1 MNDKT
6 NRNDRERGKDSIRLS
21 EMVQRPEACARLA
34 DDFQE
39 GKLNMLPNRDHKT
52 GPVIKAGRIFLAGFL
67 SVVLA
72 GSAVAQNSRNV
83 DVTAVS
89 LEDLWNMQV
98 TSVSK
103 RTQKVADAAAAIF
116 VLTQEDIRRS
126 GATSIPEA
134 LRLVPGL
141 EVARI
146 DQNKWAIGSR
156 GFNGRFDNK
165 LLVLIDGRSVYT
177 PLFSG
182 VYWNVQDVML
192 EDVDR
197 IEVIR
202 GPGATLW
209 GANAVDGVINVIT
222 KKAKATQ
229 SAIVTAGA
237 GTEERA
243 AGGVRFGSKL
253 GDNTYYRAYTK
264 YFDWGPSAY
273 PYPSGMTAHDGW
285 DALRGGFRADWTPAG
300 ANSLTVQGDI
310 YRSRFDETLTV
321 ASLSAPY
328 SNTFPNDGKYS
339 GGNILGRWNHTSE
352 GSSMSLQMYYDN
364 TTITDHS
371 LFGDHQNILDLDFQH
386 GFHVGDS
393 QQFVWGLGYRSIHD
407 KNDASFTVSLQPN
420 QVTLNQFSTFL
431 QDEISLVDNRL
442 QITLGSKFE
451 RNEFTGFE
459 IEPNAR
465 LLWNLTPNQSIWTA
479 VSRAVRTPAL
489 TEEGLRLN
497 SQVIPPGTPFA
508 NPTPFPAV
516 VAVFGSHQ
524 FNSEDLLAYEL
535 GYRVQATKNL
545 SLDIATFY
553 NNYSNLRTAEPGG
566 IYPEPLGSP
575 APTDIVIPFFAGN
588 KMSGGTYGVELFADW
603 KVVPKWRLMGSY
615 SYLQM
620 DIHKNPDSL
629 DPTPDNP
636 NGSSPRHQWY
646 LRSSVDLPKH
656 FEQDTTLRFVDHL
669 PSLAVPSYYSLDA
682 HLGWRPVSSLEFSIG
697 GQNLL
702 NNWHLEFMPDFVNT
716 SPTVVKRSI
725 FGSIT
730 VKF

>member
-1 MNDKT
+1 
-6 NRNDRERGKDSIRLS
+6 
-21 EMVQRPEACARLA
+21 
-34 DDFQE
+34 
-39 GKLNMLPNRDHKT
+39 MLFNRDHKT
-52 GPVIKAGRIFLAGFL
+52 GPAMRAGRIFIAGFL
-67 SVVLA
+67 SVLLA
-72 GSAVAQNSRNV
+72 GSTVAQNSRNV
-83 DVTAVS
+83 PDVTAMS
-89 LEDLWNMQV
+89 MEDLMNLQV

-116 VLTQEDIRRS
+116 VITQEDIRRS

-182 VYWNVQDVML
+182 VYWNVEDVML

-222 KKAKATQ
+222 KKAKSTQ
-229 SAIVTAGA
+229 SAVVTAGA

-243 AGGVRFGSKL
+243 AGGVRYGGKL

-264 YFDWGPSAY
+264 YFDWGPSS
-273 PYPSGMTAHDGW
+273 YPSGMTAHDGW

-300 ANSLTVQGDI
+300 ANSLTLQGDI
-310 YRSRFDETLTV
+310 YRTRFNETLTV

-371 LFGDHQNILDLDFQH
+371 LFGDHQNILDIDFQH

-393 QQFVWGLGYRSIHD
+393 QQFVWGVGYRSIRD
-407 KNDASFTVSLQPN
+407 KNNPSFTVSLQPN

-497 SQVIPPGTPFA
+497 SQVIPPGTPA
-508 NPTPFPAV
+508 NPTPLPAV

-535 GYRVQATKNL
+535 GYRVQATSNV

-553 NNYSNLRTAEPGG
+553 NNYSNLRTAEPGA
-566 IYPEPLGSP
+566 PFVEGSP
-575 APTDIVIPFFAGN
+575 APTDIVIPFVAGN

-603 KVVPKWRLMGSY
+603 KVIPKWRLVGSY

-620 DIHKNPDSL
+620 DIHKNRDSQ

-646 LRSSVDLPKH
+646 LRSSIDLPKH
-656 FEQDTTLRFVDHL
+656 FEQDTTLRFVDQL
-669 PSLAVPSYYSLDA
+669 PSLNVPSYYSLDA
-682 HLGWRPVSSLEFSIG
+682 HLGWRPVTKLEISIG

-702 NNWHLEFMPDFVNT
+702 NNWHFEFMPDFVNT

-730 VKF
+730 WKF

>member
-1 MNDKT
+1 
-6 NRNDRERGKDSIRLS
+6 
-21 EMVQRPEACARLA
+21 
-34 DDFQE
+34 
-39 GKLNMLPNRDHKT
+39 MLFNRDHKT
-52 GPVIKAGRIFLAGFL
+52 GPAMRAGRIFLAGFL
-67 SVVLA
+67 SVLLA

-83 DVTAVS
+83 PDVTAMS
-89 LEDLWNMQV
+89 MEDLMNLQV

-116 VLTQEDIRRS
+116 VITQEDIRRS

-182 VYWNVQDVML
+182 VYWNVEDVML

-222 KKAKATQ
+222 KKAKSTQ
-229 SAIVTAGA
+229 SAVVTAGA

-243 AGGVRFGSKL
+243 AGGVRYGGKL

-273 PYPSGMTAHDGW
+273 PSGMTAHDGW
-285 DALRGGFRADWTPAG
+285 DSLRGGFRADWTPAG
-300 ANSLTVQGDI
+300 ANSLTLQGDI
-310 YRSRFDETLTV
+310 YRTRFDETLTV

-371 LFGDHQNILDLDFQH
+371 LFGDHQNILDIDFQDA
-386 GFHVGDS
+386 FHVGDS
-393 QQFVWGLGYRSIHD
+393 QQFVWGLGYRSIRD
-407 KNDASFTVSLQPN
+407 KNNPSFTVSLQPN

-465 LLWNLTPNQSIWTA
+465 LLWNLTPNQSIWAA

-497 SQVIPPGTPFA
+497 STVIPPGTPA
-508 NPTPFPAV
+508 NPTPLPAV

-524 FNSEDLLAYEL
+524 FSSEDLLAYEL

-545 SLDIATFY
+545 SIDIATFY
-553 NNYSNLRTAEPGG
+553 NNYSNLRTAEPGA
-566 IYPEPLGSP
+566 PFVEGSP
-575 APTDIVIPFFAGN
+575 APTDIVIPFVAGN

-603 KVVPKWRLMGSY
+603 KVVPKWRLVGSY

-620 DIHKNPDSL
+620 DIHKNGDSQ

-646 LRSSVDLPKH
+646 LRSSIDLPKH

-669 PSLAVPSYYSLDA
+669 PSLNLPSYYSLDA
-682 HLGWRPVSSLEFSIG
+682 HLGWKPVTRLELSIG
-697 GQNLL
+697 GQNFL
-702 NNWHLEFMPDFVNT
+702 NNWHFEFMPDFVNT

-730 VKF
+730 WKF

>member
-1 MNDKT
+1 MNDRK
-6 NRNDRERGKDSIRLS
+6 NRHRLERGKAPFRLS
-21 EMVQRPEACARLA
+21 EMVQRRESCARLA

-39 GKLNMLPNRDHKT
+39 GKLNMLFNRDHKA
-52 GPVIKAGRIFLAGFL
+52 GPAMKAGRIFLASFL
-67 SVVLA
+67 SVLLV
-72 GSAVAQNSRNV
+72 GGTGAQNSRNV
-83 DVTAVS
+83 PDVTAMS
-89 LEDLWNMQV
+89 MEDLMNLQV
-98 TSVSK
+98 TSVTK
-103 RTQKVADAAAAIF
+103 HTQKVADAAAAIF
-116 VLTQEDIRRS
+116 VITQEDIRRS

-182 VYWNVQDVML
+182 VYWNVEDVML

-209 GANAVDGVINVIT
+209 GANAVNGVINVIT
-222 KKAKATQ
+222 KKAKSTQ
-229 SAIVTAGA
+229 SAVVTAGA

-243 AGGVRFGSKL
+243 AGGVRYGGKL

-273 PYPSGMTAHDGW
+273 PSGMTAHDGW
-285 DALRGGFRADWTPAG
+285 DSLRGGFRADWTPAG

-310 YRSRFDETLTV
+310 YRTRFDETLTV

-364 TTITDHS
+364 TTISDHY
-371 LFGDHQNILDLDFQH
+371 LFGDHQNILDIDFQH
-386 GFHVGDS
+386 GFHIGDS

-407 KNDASFTVSLQPN
+407 KNNPSFTVSLQPN
-420 QVTLNQFSTFL
+420 QVTLNQFSTFV

-459 IEPNAR
+459 IDPNAR

-497 SQVIPPGTPFA
+497 STVIPPGPS
-508 NPTPFPAV
+508 NPFPTV

-553 NNYSNLRTAEPGG
+553 NKYSNLRTAEPGA
-566 IYPEPLGSP
+566 PFLEGSP
-575 APTDIVIPFFAGN
+575 APTDVVIPFVAGN

-603 KVVPKWRLMGSY
+603 KVVPKWRLVGSY

-620 DIHKNPDSL
+620 DIHKNADSQ

-646 LRSSVDLPKH
+646 LRSSIDLPKH

-669 PSLAVPSYYSLDA
+669 PSLNVPNYYSLDA
-682 HLGWRPVSSLEFSIG
+682 HLGWRPVTSLELSIG

-702 NNWHLEFMPDFVNT
+702 DNQHLEFIPDFINT

-730 VKF
+730 LKF

>member
-1 MNDKT
+1 
-6 NRNDRERGKDSIRLS
+6 
-21 EMVQRPEACARLA
+21 
-34 DDFQE
+34 
-39 GKLNMLPNRDHKT
+39 MLFNRDHKT
-52 GPVIKAGRIFLAGFL
+52 GPVKRAGRIFLAGFL
-67 SVVLA
+67 SVLLA
-72 GSAVAQNSRNV
+72 GSTVAQNPRNV
-83 DVTAVS
+83 PDVTAMS
-89 LEDLWNMQV
+89 MEDLMNLQV

-229 SAIVTAGA
+229 SAVVTAGA

-243 AGGVRFGSKL
+243 AGGVRYGSKL

-264 YFDWGPSAY
+264 YFDWRPSV
-273 PYPSGMTAHDGW
+273 YPSGVTAHDGW

-300 ANSLTVQGDI
+300 ANSLTVQGDV

-371 LFGDHQNILDLDFQH
+371 LFGDHQNILDIDFQD
-386 GFHVGDS
+386 GFHAGNS

-497 SQVIPPGTPFA
+497 SQVIPPGTPA
-508 NPTPFPAV
+508 NPTPLPAV

-553 NNYSNLRTAEPGG
+553 NNYSNLRTAEPGAP
-566 IYPEPLGSP
+566 YPEGSP
-575 APTDIVIPFFAGN
+575 APTDFVIPFVAGN

-603 KVVPKWRLMGSY
+603 KVVPKWRLVGSY

-620 DIHKNPDSL
+620 DIHKNLDSQ

-669 PSLAVPSYYSLDA
+669 PSLGLPSYYSLDA
-682 HLGWRPVSSLEFSIG
+682 HLGWRPVNSLEFSIG